1 MPDMDW
7 MKIVNAHLSWKKRL
21 RAYVENN
28 SEERLDAAAESVDNQ
43 CALGKWI
50 YGEGQQFKDLPDF
63 EIMRQ
68 KHAEFHQQVGEI
80 VSFVNN
86 ADHEAAAEILHGRYS
101 KTSETLKHRILQL
114 YGKVV

>member
-63 EIMRQ
+63 ETVRLQ
-68 KHAEFHQQVGEI
+68 HAEFHQQAGEI
-80 VSFVNN
+80 VRLVHS
-86 ADHEAAAEILHGRYS
+86 ADKTAAAEILHGHYS
-101 KTSETLKHRILQL
+101 KTSEILKHQILRL